1 MLISDIQFG
10 VECKYVSHLGI
21 PSLDDRNVKFGI
33 PNVGQ
38 TFRDSKFRGKK
49 RQILYYRRRSDV

>member
-21 PSLDDRNVKFGI
+21 PSLGDRNVKFGI

-49 RQILYYRRRSDV
+49 RQI